1 MSRRLLINSS
11 DVFIIKGFTVEK
23 VLFQHGIIEVWLFLH
38 KFSKRALSIYLPL
51 VTNDNAVA
59 DVFTVY

>member
-1 MSRRLLINSS
+1 MLSTLL
-11 DVFIIKGFTVEK
+11 FLEK

-51 VTNDNAVA
+51 VTNDNAAA
-59 DVFTVY
+59 DVFLIDLKLHLTAY